1 MSPKVSIITV
11 CYNSEK
17 TIEDTIKSV
26 VNQTYP
32 NIEYIVIDGVSTDNT
47 LSIINKYK
55 EQITTIV
62 SEKDNGI
69 YDAINKGI
77 GLATGDIIANLNSDD
92 FYIDDKV
99 IADVVATFEKEKT
112 DTLYADLYYVDAV
125 DTNKIVRYWK
135 SKQYKEGLF
144 LKGWMPPHPTF
155 FVKKEVY
162 QKHGLFDLQFKS
174 AADYEIMLRFIH
186 RFKASISYLPRVI
199 VKMRV
204 GGVSNSSLKN
214 RIKANQEDR
223 KAWEVNGLKPHAF
236 TLIFKPLSKLLQF
249 VKKNN
254 L

>member
-1 MSPKVSIITV
+1 MNPKVSIITV

-17 TIEDTIKSV
+17 TIEDTLQSV
-26 VNQTYP
+26 INQSYP

-55 EQITTIV
+55 DKITTIV

-77 GLATGDIIANLNSDD
+77 KLATGDIVANLNSDD
-92 FYIDDKV
+92 FYIDNNV
-99 IADVVATFEKEKT
+99 INDVVATFEKDKT

-135 SKQYKEGLF
+135 SKKYTEGLF

-162 QKHGLFDLQFKS
+162 DKHGLFDLQFKS

-186 RFKASISYLPRVI
+186 RFKTSIAYLPRVI

-204 GGVSNSSLKN
+204 GGVSNASLKN
-214 RIKANQEDR
+214 RIKANKEDR
-223 KAWEVNGLKPHAF
+223 RAWEVNGLKPTAF
-236 TLIFKPLSKLLQF
+236 TLIFKPLSKLMQF
-249 VKKNN
+249 VRK
-254 L
+254 

>member
-1 MSPKVSIITV
+1 MKPKVSIITV

-17 TIEDTIKSV
+17 TIEDTLQSV
-26 VNQTYP
+26 INQNYD
-32 NIEYIVIDGVSTDNT
+32 NIEYIVIDGISTDNT

-55 EQITTIV
+55 NQITTIV
-62 SEKDNGI
+62 CEKDKGI

-77 GLATGDIIANLNSDD
+77 GIATGDIITNLNSDD
-92 FYIDDKV
+92 FYIDNNV

-112 DTLYADLYYVDAV
+112 DTLYGDLYYVDAV

-135 SKQYKEGLF
+135 SKAYKEGLF

-186 RFKASISYLPRVI
+186 RFKTSIAYLPRVV

-204 GGVSNSSLKN
+204 GGVSNASLSN
-214 RIKANQEDR
+214 RIKANKEDR
-223 KAWEVNGLKPHAF
+223 RAWEVNGLKPTAF
-236 TLIFKPLSKLLQF
+236 TLIFKPLSKILQF
-249 VKKNN
+249 VKK
-254 L
+254 